1 MNIKKYEEV
10 KILQDKT
17 LNEIK
22 RDFKAQTII
31 TAILVIL
38 ALIICFKAWDTAVK
52 CEELE
57 KYKRSPEDTRE
68 IDYGDLNYLL
78 DNSKEIFHSYNIN
91 DAGDIYI
98 RNYNSINSLKDEAV
112 HYEGKMYFKSR
123 GRIANYILEDVSK
136 HHNYIKIY
144 EIIEKYFEIA

>member
-17 LNEIK
+17 LNKIK

-52 CEELE
+52 YEEL
-57 KYKRSPEDTRE
+57 KK
-68 IDYGDLNYLL
+68 
-78 DNSKEIFHSYNIN
+78 IN
-91 DAGDIYI
+91 
-98 RNYNSINSLKDEAV
+98 
-112 HYEGKMYFKSR
+112 
-123 GRIANYILEDVSK
+123 K
-136 HHNYIKIY
+136 H
-144 EIIEKYFEIA
+144 

>member
-52 CEELE
+52 YEALKKE
-57 KYKRSPEDTRE
+57 KQ
-68 IDYGDLNYLL
+68 
-78 DNSKEIFHSYNIN
+78 
-91 DAGDIYI
+91 A
-98 RNYNSINSLKDEAV
+98 
-112 HYEGKMYFKSR
+112 
-123 GRIANYILEDVSK
+123 LEDL
-136 HHNYIKIY
+136 
-144 EIIEKYFEIA
+144 IETQSSMIADLEENLRDLFTQVEDLKEENLRKDLK

>member
-52 CEELE
+52 YEEL
-57 KYKRSPEDTRE
+57 K
-68 IDYGDLNYLL
+68 
-78 DNSKEIFHSYNIN
+78 
-91 DAGDIYI
+91 
-98 RNYNSINSLKDEAV
+98 KDKQA
-112 HYEGKMYFKSR
+112 
-123 GRIANYILEDVSK
+123 LEDITEMQRSMISDLEE
-136 HHNYIKIY
+136 NCRELCI
-144 EIIEKYFEIA
+144 EIENRATAF

>member
-38 ALIICFKAWDTAVK
+38 ALIICFMSWNTAVK
-52 CEELE
+52 YE
-57 KYKRSPEDTRE
+57 
-68 IDYGDLNYLL
+68 
-78 DNSKEIFHSYNIN
+78 
-91 DAGDIYI
+91 A
-98 RNYNSINSLKDEAV
+98 LKKDKQA
-112 HYEGKMYFKSR
+112 
-123 GRIANYILEDVSK
+123 LEDITKMQRSMISDLEENCK
-136 HHNYIKIY
+136 DLYI
-144 EIIEKYFEIA
+144 EIENRATAF

>member
-52 CEELE
+52 YEALKKDKEVLENTVKMQRSMISDLEENCKDL
-57 KYKRSPEDTRE
+57 YIE
-68 IDYGDLNYLL
+68 IEN
-78 DNSKEIFHSYNIN
+78 
-91 DAGDIYI
+91 
-98 RNYNSINSLKDEAV
+98 LKVGGNE
-112 HYEGKMYFKSR
+112 
-123 GRIANYILEDVSK
+123 
-136 HHNYIKIY
+136 
-144 EIIEKYFEIA
+144 

>member
-52 CEELE
+52 YEALKKE
-57 KYKRSPEDTRE
+57 K
-68 IDYGDLNYLL
+68 
-78 DNSKEIFHSYNIN
+78 
-91 DAGDIYI
+91 
-98 RNYNSINSLKDEAV
+98 EA
-112 HYEGKMYFKSR
+112 
-123 GRIANYILEDVSK
+123 LEDLTKTQSSMISDLEANCK
-136 HHNYIKIY
+136 DLYI
-144 EIIEKYFEIA
+144 EIENLKFGGNE